1 MKYLVSLWCDAMELL
16 LQAVMLFIL
25 GMFYADPGVVDVT
38 FRFAK
43 MWRPSGQFSR
53 RPEQMSTTRGAVPS
67 IVVGC
72 CF

>member
-1 MKYLVSLWCDAMELL
+1 MKYLVSLWCDAIELL
-16 LQAVMLFIL
+16 LQAVMLFIF

-53 RPEQMSTTRGAVPS
+53 PERMSTTRGAVPS

-72 CF
+72 CD